1 MDIPGSDL
9 SYQAASPTGSG
20 DYFTLSV
27 RYKAPD
33 GEKSTLL
40 EYPMGEEI
48 AVETPSEDSAFAAG
62 VAEFGMLLRDSAY
75 AGSATYAGVAEQ
87 LESLPGLEDDAYQE
101 EFLYLVKQ
109 LARKG

>member
-1 MDIPGSDL
+1 MA
-9 SYQAASPTGSG
+9 Q
-20 DYFTLSV
+20 
-27 RYKAPD
+27 
-33 GEKSTLL
+33 
-40 EYPMGEEI
+40 
-48 AVETPSEDSAFAAG
+48 
-62 VAEFGMLLRDSAY
+62 FGMLLRDSAY